1 MVGCASS
8 LAAAA
13 RRAAPSR
20 SLAFAAAIQNVL
32 ERVRDQFAD
41 CLVIALHD
49 DVQIAGPLTRVREAL
64 AALIG
69 AAADECG
76 LVPTGHKFVLYAP
89 WLQHDLRAVT
99 RAQLDEMHDDL
110 DGYTPPDDL
119 AAGRAV
125 GLRMLAFWRPAS
137 PLAARVTRGTLP
149 MSA

>member
-1 MVGCASS
+1 M
-8 LAAAA
+8 
-13 RRAAPSR
+13 
-20 SLAFAAAIQNVL
+20 L

-49 DVQIAGPLTRVREAL
+49 DVQIAGPLARVREAL

-76 LVPTGHKFVLYAP
+76 RVPTGHKFVLYAP

-110 DGYTPPDDL
+110 DGYTPSDDL
-119 AAGRAV
+119 AAGRCCRAQDV
-125 GLRMLAFWRPAS
+125 GV
-137 PLAARVTRGTLP
+137 LAAGVPIGGARYARDVAHP